1 VDFRILGSLEVE
13 DRGQSLPLGGRQQRA
28 LLALLL
34 VRANNVV
41 PVDEII
47 EHLWGPQSPPSA
59 AKNVH
64 ALISKL
70 RRRLESDPASVEPSQ
85 PGILLTRPH
94 GYILTVADGELDLHR
109 FQSLLDEGRHA
120 LTAGDP
126 DAAADMLRQALA
138 LWRGPPLPEFA
149 FDSFA
154 HVEIARLEELRLSA
168 LEDRI
173 EADLALGRHND
184 LIAEL
189 EALVAHNPLRERLR
203 GQLMLA
209 LYRSGRQAQALD
221 AYQGARR
228 MLVDELGI
236 EPGQALQRLEKAILV
251 QDATLELQPR
261 RAAGAATT
269 TLPRPEPDSGL
280 PKDRP
285 ERPRPLPRAV
295 ESSPSA
301 WLRRIAPIGALVALA
316 AAGALYFLTRGGST
330 TATVHANALGIID
343 PGSNRIVG
351 EVPVGARPAA
361 LVSGSGALWVADLD
375 DRTVSRV
382 DPTTRRLVRTI
393 PVHDAPTG
401 LTASSVGVWAVGAG
415 LEDPFATAI
424 IRIDPRVDEISQTF
438 TIAGSGDR
446 GEPGTSAAADGRTLW
461 VVSCCLG
468 SVSRVDGMT
477 GKAVA
482 RIDTE
487 GISPGSIAFG
497 AGSAWVVDT
506 LYNEVARIAPTNV
519 VVKTIPIGRG
529 PSAIAV
535 GPGAV
540 WVALSGEN
548 AVRRIDPATNV
559 VTKTT
564 HVGRFPTAI
573 AVGAGGVWVAN
584 FRDESVSRLDVKTG
598 EVVRTIDVGGPPAGI
613 AVAGGKVWVSVQEAP
628 PEAAANAVRTRFESK
643 TSALARMVSARAL
656 AFVGRGT
663 SMSIRAAPRGSSA
676 NAAAT
681 ARITVKSD
689 PGPLDP
695 ALALGPQ
702 EYQLEYATCAKL
714 VNYPDHAAPA
724 GSRIVPEV
732 ARSLPTR
739 SPDGKSYTF
748 RIRPGFR
755 FSPPSNEPV
764 TAQTFKL
771 AIERG
776 LKLPAALWGR
786 ADDIVGARAFAA
798 GTATHVAGVVASGD
812 RLTFRLTAPNPVFV
826 SMLAEPLFCAVPTDT
841 PLAPEGVGTL
851 PSAGP
856 YYVASYAPDQQIVLK
871 RNPNY
876 HGQRPHGLNEIDV
889 SIGVPPDQS
898 IREIEAGRADYTLDY
913 GLVPGVYARLARRY
927 GPATRAASVGRQRYF
942 LNPALALDTLSLN
955 TKRPLFARLRMRRA
969 VNYAIDRRALA
980 RLGFESTPSPP
991 GLTDQYL
998 PPTVAGFRDA
1008 RIYPSRPDVRA
1019 GRRLAR
1025 GTHATAVLY
1034 SCTTPNCRQH
1044 AAIIRK
1050 NLEAIGLRV
1059 DVQEFPLGELL
1070 TRLRTKGEPFDLAIN
1085 RSIYAGPD
1093 PFFFLNLPIDGTLG
1107 FNAGLFDKPF
1117 YNRKL
1122 EAAAK
1127 VVGLKREVTYGKLD
1141 VELAREAAPLVAFAY
1156 QTRQDFFSAR
1166 MGCHVYQPAYGMD
1179 LAALCLRRG
1188 RS

>member
-1 VDFRILGSLEVE
+1 
-13 DRGQSLPLGGRQQRA
+13 
-28 LLALLL
+28 
-34 VRANNVV
+34 
-41 PVDEII
+41 
-47 EHLWGPQSPPSA
+47 
-59 AKNVH
+59 
-64 ALISKL
+64 
-70 RRRLESDPASVEPSQ
+70 
-85 PGILLTRPH
+85 
-94 GYILTVADGELDLHR
+94 
-109 FQSLLDEGRHA
+109 
-120 LTAGDP
+120 
-126 DAAADMLRQALA
+126 
-138 LWRGPPLPEFA
+138 
-149 FDSFA
+149 
-154 HVEIARLEELRLSA
+154 
-168 LEDRI
+168 
-173 EADLALGRHND
+173 
-184 LIAEL
+184 
-189 EALVAHNPLRERLR
+189 
-203 GQLMLA
+203 
-209 LYRSGRQAQALD
+209 
-221 AYQGARR
+221 
-228 MLVDELGI
+228 VDELGI

-251 QDATLELQPR
+251 QDSTLELQPR

-269 TLPRPEPDSGL
+269 TLPRPEPDSEL
-280 PKDRP
+280 PEDRP
-285 ERPRPLPRAV
+285 ERLRRLPRVV
-295 ESSPSA
+295 ESSASSR
-301 WLRRIAPIGALVALA
+301 LRRIALIGAVVALA

-330 TATVHANALGIID
+330 TATVHADALGIID

-351 EVPVGARPAA
+351 EVPVGARPATV
-361 LVSGSGALWVADLD
+361 VSGSGALWVADLD

-382 DPTTRRLVRTI
+382 DPETSRRVRTI
-393 PVHDAPTG
+393 AVHDAPSG
-401 LTASSVGVWAVGAG
+401 LAVSSAGVWAVGAG
-415 LEDPFATAI
+415 LEDPFATVI
-424 IRIDPRVDEISQTF
+424 TRIDPRVDEISQTF
-438 TIAGSGDR
+438 TIAGSAVR
-446 GEPGTSAAADGRTLW
+446 GEPGTSVAADGRTLW
-461 VVSCCLG
+461 IVTCCLG

-477 GKAVA
+477 GRAVA

-506 LYNEVARIAPTNV
+506 LYNEVARIAPTNI

-584 FRDESVSRLDVKTG
+584 FRDETVSRLDVKTG

-613 AVAGGKVWVSVQEAP
+613 AVAGGRVWVSVQQAP
-628 PEAAANAVRTRFESK
+628 PEAAANAARPRLEPK
-643 TSALARMVSARAL
+643 TSALARMVSARPL
-656 AFVGRGT
+656 AFVART
-663 SMSIRAAPRGSSA
+663 ASMRTRAASRGSSQ

-695 ALALGPQ
+695 ALAVGPQ

-732 ARSLPTR
+732 ARSLPIR
-739 SPDGKSYTF
+739 SPDGKTYTF

-786 ADDIVGARAFAA
+786 ADGIVGAKAFAA
-798 GTATHVAGVVASGD
+798 GTAAHVAGVVASGD
-812 RLTFRLTAPNPVFV
+812 RLTFRLTAPDPVFV
-826 SMLAEPLFCAVPTDT
+826 SLLAEPLFCAVPTDT

-856 YYVASYAPDQQIVLK
+856 YYVASYTPDQAIVLK

-876 HGQRPHGLNEIDV
+876 HGRRPHHLREIDV
-889 SIGVPPDQS
+889 RIGVPTDQS
-898 IREIEAGRADYTLDY
+898 IRDIEAGRADYTLDY
-913 GLVPGVYARLARRY
+913 GLVPGVYARLARLY
-927 GPATRAASVGRQRYF
+927 GPASRAASAGRQRYF
-942 LNPALALDTLSLN
+942 LNPALALDYLRLN
-955 TKRPLFARLRMRRA
+955 TNRQLFARLRLRRA

-980 RLGFESTPSPP
+980 RLGFDNPSPS

-998 PPTVAGFRDA
+998 APTVAGFRDA
-1008 RIYPSRPDVRA
+1008 NIYPFRPDLA
-1019 GRRLAR
+1019 MARRLAR
-1025 GTHATAVLY
+1025 GTHATAVFY

-1044 AAIIRK
+1044 AAIIRE

-1059 DVQEFPLGELL
+1059 DVREFPLGELL
-1070 TRLRTKGEPFDLAIN
+1070 TKLRTKGEPFDLVID
-1085 RSIYAGPD
+1085 RSIYAAPD

-1107 FNAGLFDKPF
+1107 LNAGLFDKPF

-1122 EAAAK
+1122 AAAAK
-1127 VVGLKREVTYGKLD
+1127 LVGREREVTYGKLD

-1156 QTRQDFFSAR
+1156 QTHQDFFSAR
-1166 MGCHVYQPAYGMD
+1166 MGCQVYQAAYGMD
-1179 LAALCLRRG
+1179 LAALCLRRS

>member
-1 VDFRILGSLEVE
+1 
-13 DRGQSLPLGGRQQRA
+13 
-28 LLALLL
+28 
-34 VRANNVV
+34 
-41 PVDEII
+41 
-47 EHLWGPQSPPSA
+47 
-59 AKNVH
+59 
-64 ALISKL
+64 
-70 RRRLESDPASVEPSQ
+70 
-85 PGILLTRPH
+85 
-94 GYILTVADGELDLHR
+94 
-109 FQSLLDEGRHA
+109 
-120 LTAGDP
+120 
-126 DAAADMLRQALA
+126 M
-138 LWRGPPLPEFA
+138 
-149 FDSFA
+149 
-154 HVEIARLEELRLSA
+154 
-168 LEDRI
+168 
-173 EADLALGRHND
+173 
-184 LIAEL
+184 
-189 EALVAHNPLRERLR
+189 
-203 GQLMLA
+203 
-209 LYRSGRQAQALD
+209 
-221 AYQGARR
+221 
-228 MLVDELGI
+228 
-236 EPGQALQRLEKAILV
+236 
-251 QDATLELQPR
+251 
-261 RAAGAATT
+261 
-269 TLPRPEPDSGL
+269 
-280 PKDRP
+280 
-285 ERPRPLPRAV
+285 
-295 ESSPSA
+295 
-301 WLRRIAPIGALVALA
+301 
-316 AAGALYFLTRGGST
+316 
-330 TATVHANALGIID
+330 HANALGIID

-382 DPTTRRLVRTI
+382 DPRTRRRVRTI
-393 PVHDAPTG
+393 PIHDAPSG
-401 LTASSVGVWAVGAG
+401 LAASSAGVWAVGAG
-415 LEDPFATAI
+415 LEHPFATVI
-424 IRIDPRVDEISQTF
+424 RRIDPRVNEISQTF
-438 TIAGSGDR
+438 TIAGSTDR
-446 GEPGTSAAADGRTLW
+446 GEPGTSVAADGRTLW
-461 VVSCCLG
+461 VVTCCLG

-477 GKAVA
+477 GKAVG

-497 AGSAWVVDT
+497 AGSAWVADT

-535 GPGAV
+535 GAGGV

-559 VTKTT
+559 VTTT
-564 HVGRFPTAI
+564 TRVGRFPTAL

-584 FRDESVSRLDVKTG
+584 FRDETVSRLDARTG

-613 AVAGGKVWVSVQEAP
+613 AVARGKVWVSVQEAP
-628 PEAAANAVRTRFESK
+628 PEAGANAAPPRFQSK
-643 TSALARMVSARAL
+643 MSALAQTVSARAL
-656 AFVGRGT
+656 PFVGRT
-663 SMSIRAAPRGSSA
+663 ASMSIRAAPRGASP

-695 ALALGPQ
+695 ALALSPQ
-702 EYQLEYATCAKL
+702 AYQLEYATCAKL

-732 ARSLPTR
+732 ARSLPIR

-764 TAQTFKL
+764 TAQTFRV

-776 LKLPAALWGR
+776 LKLPAGLWHR
-786 ADDIVGARAFAA
+786 ADGIVGARAFAA
-798 GTATHVAGVVASGD
+798 GTATHVAGIVASGD
-812 RLTFRLTAPNPVFV
+812 RLTFRLAAPDPVFV
-826 SMLAEPLFCAVPTDT
+826 SRLAEPLFCAVPTNA

-856 YYVASYAPDQQIVLK
+856 YYVASYAPDQEIVLK

-876 HGQRPHGLNEIDV
+876 HGHRPHGLSEIHV

-942 LNPALALDTLSLN
+942 LNPALALDYLSLN
-955 TKRPLFARLRMRRA
+955 TNRPLFARPRMRRA
-969 VNYAIDRRALA
+969 VNYAVDRRALA
-980 RLGFESTPSPP
+980 RLGFESTPSPA

-1008 RIYPSRPDVRA
+1008 QVYPSRPDVRT
-1019 GRRLAR
+1019 GRRLAG
-1025 GTHATAVLY
+1025 GTHATAIFY

-1050 NLEAIGLRV
+1050 NLEAIGIRV

-1070 TRLRTKGEPFDLAIN
+1070 TRLRAKDEPFDLAIS
-1085 RSIYAGPD
+1085 RSIFAGPD
-1093 PFFFLNLPIDGTLG
+1093 PFYFLNLPIDATLG
-1107 FNAGLFDKPF
+1107 ENAGLFDNPV

-1122 EAAAK
+1122 AAAAK
-1127 VVGLKREVTYGKLD
+1127 LVGRKREVIYGKLD

-1156 QTRQDFFSAR
+1156 QTHQDFFSAR

-1179 LAALCLRRG
+1179 LAALCLRRRG
-1188 RS
+1188 S